1 MINIAEKFE
10 NSWMDKCL
18 EIPGDM
24 PGNVVENF
32 GFDYYSPLVSRS
44 PKIKGILQ
52 LVKKVAKNN
61 SSLLIQGETGTGKEL
76 IADIIQ
82 FISYRKSKPYIKVN
96 CTALPDSLLESE
108 LFGRENGAFTGTCQQ
123 EIGKFERAHEGTLFL
138 DEIGDMN
145 PITQS
150 KILRVMRDKEFTR
163 VGGNK
168 TIQVDVRII
177 AATNKN
183 LGQEIERRNF
193 RLELYY
199 GLNIVTIELPP
210 LRERREDILPIAE
223 FFRRKFSKELRK
235 PTRSFTK
242 ETKDLLENHS
252 WFGNIRE
259 LRNLVERAVLV
270 VDDGEEIS
278 VDDFA
283 LSGKEFFL
291 AGGRNRRK
299 NLENKNQKLYNLKKQ
314 EKEHIF
320 NALEISRWKQK
331 DAAIMLGISNKSL
344 NYKIKHHGIKY
355 AG

>member
-1 MINIAEKFE
+1 MINIAEKL
-10 NSWMDKCL
+10 NNNWMDKCL
-18 EIPGDM
+18 EIPENM
-24 PGNVVENF
+24 PRNVVENF
-32 GFDYYSPLVSRS
+32 GFDYYSPLVTRS
-44 PKIKGILQ
+44 PKIKEILQ
-52 LVKKVAKNN
+52 LVKKIAKNN

-76 IADIIQ
+76 IVDLIQ
-82 FISYRKSKPYIKVN
+82 FISYRKLKPYIKVN
-96 CTALPDSLLESE
+96 CAAFPDSLLESE
-108 LFGRENGAFTGTCQQ
+108 LFGHENGVFNGTCQQ
-123 EIGKFERAHEGTLFL
+123 RIGKFEQANEGTLFL
-138 DEIGDMN
+138 DEIGNTN

-163 VGGNK
+163 VDGKK
-168 TIQVDVRII
+168 TIQIDVRII

-199 GLNIVTIELPP
+199 GLNIITIELPP

-242 ETKDLLENHS
+242 ETKYLLENHS

-259 LRNLVERAVLV
+259 LKNLVERAVLV

-278 VDDFA
+278 VDDLA
-283 LSGKEFFL
+283 LSGKDYFL

-331 DAAIMLGISNKSL
+331 DAAIMLGISNRLL
-344 NYKIKHHGIKY
+344 NNKIKHHGIKY